1 MADYAFRTIGDRL
14 EIQRLWEQGYSPK
27 EIAGTVGKSL
37 DVVYT
42 ELSRG
47 RDGTRLPDQRLRYSA
62 ELAQR
67 KVQQSLE
74 RRGRK
79 AGKPTDGK
87 AAGQYGR
94 RKGEPHETE
103 GNQVAAGG
111 SRHHDRATGQD
122 HFSDLP
128 PAGRTGAGPHRKLPR
143 HKRHREND
151 QHSRTQDIYLGGG
164 RGVLPKD
171 RGR

>member
-14 EIQRLWEQGYSPK
+14 EIQRLWEKGYSPK

-37 DVVYT
+37 GVVYT

-62 ELAQR
+62 DLAQR

-79 AGKPTDGK
+79 ASDG
-87 AAGQYGR
+87 AASPR
-94 RKGEPHETE
+94 TE
-103 GNQVAAGG
+103 
-111 SRHHDRATGQD
+111 
-122 HFSDLP
+122 
-128 PAGRTGAGPHRKLPR
+128 
-143 HKRHREND
+143 
-151 QHSRTQDIYLGGG
+151 
-164 RGVLPKD
+164 
-171 RGR
+171 RGRPMNE